1 MSKRSFKLYFR
12 EVEVLSVL
20 NILFVGSDEVA
31 RSIAK
36 KSDSRDV
43 DNYIYKD
50 LKEDSSFST
59 ISIIRPKNYPDKPKP
74 FFASLTVSDFGI
86 IEIESVD
93 AAFGEAVVSMS
104 CAGIKEGF
112 VIINPPKGGW
122 VDETQVE
129 GLLKQAGLENWK
141 FIENDG
147 IVIREK
153 LITILNKIK
162 PHDDSGFVVAVDQ
175 AFTVKGVGL
184 VAIGHVQSGKLDKH
198 SDVIFAGSEGSA
210 VARSLQ
216 VMDLD
221 VDVANVGDR
230 VGLALRANNSF
241 RDDLLGRG
249 SILAD
254 SKERFEIQ
262 KRSNFNLE
270 KAAFQKHDLVVG
282 DVIHLCADFQFVV
295 GRIVGVGDS
304 IDVEW
309 DSPIVINKSS
319 KRNALIIQLESN
331 PRIIGSAE
339 INSA

>member
-1 MSKRSFKLYFR
+1 
-12 EVEVLSVL
+12 LSVL

-59 ISIIRPKNYPDKPKP
+59 ISIIRPINYPDKPKP

-86 IEIESVD
+86 IEINKID
-93 AAFGEAVVSMS
+93 AAFGEAIVSMA
-104 CAGIKEGF
+104 CAGIKDGF
-112 VIINPPKGGW
+112 VIVNPTEGEW
-122 VDETQVE
+122 VDDSQVKT
-129 GLLKQAGLENWK
+129 LLQQAGLSNWK
-141 FIENDG
+141 FIENEG
-147 IVIREK
+147 ILIREK

-162 PHDDSGFVVAVDQ
+162 PQNEPGFVVAVDQ

-184 VAIGHVQSGKLDKH
+184 VAIGHVQSGTLNKH
-198 SDVIFAGSEGSA
+198 SEVIFAGSEGSA

-230 VGLALRANNSF
+230 VGLALRTGGSF

-254 SKERFEIQ
+254 TTDRFEIQ
-262 KRSNFNLE
+262 KKSNFKIE
-270 KAAFQKHDLVVG
+270 KAAFQKHDLVDG
-282 DVIHLCADFQFVV
+282 DVIHLCADFQFIV
-295 GRIVGVGDS
+295 GRVVNVGNV

-319 KRNALIIQLESN
+319 KRNPLIVQLEAN
-331 PRIIGSAE
+331 PRIMGFAKFK
-339 INSA
+339 

>member
-1 MSKRSFKLYFR
+1 M
-12 EVEVLSVL
+12 SVL

-59 ISIIRPKNYPDKPKP
+59 ISIIRPINYPDKPKP

-86 IEIESVD
+86 IEINKID
-93 AAFGEAVVSMS
+93 AAFGETIVSMA
-104 CAGIKEGF
+104 CAGIKDGF
-112 VIINPPKGGW
+112 VIVNPTEGEW
-122 VDETQVE
+122 VDDSQVKT
-129 GLLKQAGLENWK
+129 LLQQAGLSNWK
-141 FIENDG
+141 FIENEG
-147 IVIREK
+147 IIIREK

-162 PHDDSGFVVAVDQ
+162 PQDEPGFVVAVDQ

-184 VAIGHVQSGKLDKH
+184 VAIGHVQSGTLNKH
-198 SDVIFAGSEGSA
+198 SEVIFAGSEGSA

-230 VGLALRANNSF
+230 VGLALRTGGSF

-254 SKERFEIQ
+254 TTDRFEIQ
-262 KRSNFNLE
+262 KKSNFKME
-270 KAAFQKHDLVVG
+270 KAAFQKHDLVDG
-282 DVIHLCADFQFVV
+282 DVIHLCADFQFIV
-295 GRIVGVGDS
+295 GRVVNVGNV

-319 KRNALIIQLESN
+319 KRNPLIVQLEAN
-331 PRIIGSAE
+331 PRIMGFAKFK
-339 INSA
+339 